1 MNRRLLPV
9 VLAAALLAAPQAGA
23 QNLEALTAAEQQ
35 VAAAWEATPLTF
47 RKALFAT
54 RIEAF
59 GVYTAK
65 DGNSF
70 RPGEPII
77 VYAEPVGYGYRA
89 NADGTYAFGF
99 NFDLRVRKADG
110 DIVAGKDQFATTE
123 LFSRAQN
130 REFLVSLTLSLN
142 EAPAGSYVLEYLA
155 HDIASG
161 ETATISLPF
170 SISE

>member
-9 VLAAALLAAPQAGA
+9 VLAAALLAAPQAA
-23 QNLEALTAAEQQ
+23 PPDLEALTAAEQQ

-89 NADGTYAFGF
+89 NDDGTYAFGF
-99 NFDLRVRKADG
+99 NFDLRVRKAD
-110 DIVAGKDQFATTE
+110 
-123 LFSRAQN
+123 
-130 REFLVSLTLSLN
+130 
-142 EAPAGSYVLEYLA
+142 
-155 HDIASG
+155 
-161 ETATISLPF
+161 
-170 SISE
+170 